1 MREHAGDLQH
11 TASPQ
16 TDQVGPQLVELTAFS
31 ARDGQPH
38 HPGIPGIPGV
48 AALAQGRRLN
58 LGASSIL
65 AIAGDFKVVSFDVFD
80 TLVLRLVNEPS
91 MVFELMGR
99 RLGVPHFRGIRV
111 EAEEAARSSNRRHRK
126 TNEVRLAEIH
136 AKLGLSS
143 LVADESMRSEL
154 AAESAVL
161 RPNPAVAP
169 VLAELRR
176 RGVRTIAI
184 SDTYLLRDELRR
196 LLDRCGIALDAI
208 YTSAD
213 FCDQDLGKYNGRL
226 FGEVCRLEGIATRE
240 LLHVGDHPRSDVRNA
255 KQAGVPAMHVFAP
268 RDATYV
274 DQGTNLHRN
283 YVLNSMR
290 TLEAS
295 LLVGSH
301 AIAKAD
307 GSIDRH
313 GPSWTFGYLY
323 GGPLSAAFATWLAR
337 RASMRGHDRLILFGR
352 DGYAIDECLATLGLE
367 TPPRTV
373 FPVSRRMAVA
383 ALASVDFDRCLSFF
397 PERCSRAEAR
407 RRLGIFA
414 SEALEQAFDAAKL
427 DDAACDPRAFLRTNR
442 REVEAAASRDAE
454 TMLEA
459 LAVATAAAA
468 NPVFVDVGWGL
479 TIHSI
484 LDRLL
489 ERRMPGLYLGRHQ
502 FAYDNGEIECFA
514 FDGRHGASERERR
527 FFACIE
533 LAELAF
539 ADHGP
544 SAARYERRRGRVEAV
559 ADPDEA
565 LEQTRRAHILEV
577 REGARAFHRTIAGL
591 VPDLVDAE
599 FGRAAIEAFLVAVE
613 HPTDFEK
620 ATLGAIA
627 HDREIAAASFLSIGE
642 VWPAAGAANG
652 VAIAEVEAPDAAGP
666 TGRLARMIHLARRF
680 RTVAKDEGLRVAT
693 RRGWRRFRERGA

>member
-1 MREHAGDLQH
+1 MSEISGELQRS
-11 TASPQ
+11 ASPPA
-16 TDQVGPQLVELTAFS
+16 DPGGPQLVEFSAFS
-31 ARDGQPH
+31 ASNGRSADS
-38 HPGIPGIPGV
+38 GV
-48 AALAQGRRLN
+48 ADLPEGRRLN
-58 LGASSIL
+58 LGARSIL
-65 AIAGDFKVVSFDVFD
+65 AIAAEFKVVSFDVFD

-99 RLGVPHFRGIRV
+99 RLAVPHFRGIRV
-111 EAEEAARSSNRRHRK
+111 EAEEAARSASRRQRK
-126 TNEVRLAEIH
+126 TSEVRLAEIH
-136 AKLGLSS
+136 AKLALSS
-143 LVADESMRSEL
+143 LDPQDSMRSEL
-154 AAESAVL
+154 AAESTVL

-169 VLAELRR
+169 LLAELRR
-176 RGVRTIAI
+176 RGIRTIAI
-184 SDTYLLRDELRR
+184 SDTYLLRDELRT
-196 LLDRCGIALDAI
+196 LLDRCGLSLDAV

-213 FCDQDLGKYNGRL
+213 FSERDLGKYNGRL
-226 FGEVCRLEGIATRE
+226 FGEVCRLEGLETRE

-255 KQAGVPAMHVFAP
+255 KQAGVPAIHLFAP
-268 RDATYV
+268 REATYI

-323 GGPLSAAFATWLAR
+323 GGPLSAAFVVWLAR
-337 RASMRGHDRLILFGR
+337 QASRRGHDRLILFGR
-352 DGYAIDECLATLGLE
+352 DGYAIDECLTTLGLE

-383 ALASVDFDRCLSFF
+383 ALASADFERCLSFF
-397 PERCSRAEAR
+397 PEHCSRAEAR
-407 RRLGIFA
+407 RRIGIFG
-414 SEALEQAFDAAKL
+414 SDALAKAFDTAGL
-427 DDAACDPRAFLRTNR
+427 DESTCDPRAFLRANR
-442 REVEAAASRDAE
+442 RLVEEAATRDAE
-454 TMLEA
+454 ALREA
-459 LAVATAAAA
+459 LAVACAAAA

-514 FDGRHGASERERR
+514 FDGRHGPSDRERR

-539 ADHGP
+539 ADHAP

-577 REGARAFHRTIAGL
+577 REGARAFHRTIAGV
-591 VPDLVDAE
+591 VPDLVEAE

-620 ATLGAIA
+620 AALGAIA
-627 HDREIAAASFLSIGE
+627 HDREIAAASFLSIAE
-642 VWPAAGAANG
+642 VWPAAGASAT
-652 VAIAEVEAPDAAGP
+652 AEIEAPDAAVP
-666 TGRLARMIHLARRF
+666 TGSLARMIHLARRF
-680 RTVAKDEGLRVAT
+680 RTVARDEGLRVAT
-693 RRGWRRFRERGA
+693 RRGWRRLRERGA